1 MDSIFVEN
9 QHLTN
14 QVQAQ
19 ARLIERLR
27 AKGLVSFF
35 QRRRIQKGKQGE
47 TFAQYLR
54 EDKLRNENIQL
65 KKKLRLLQAELDIV
79 RESVV

>member
-1 MDSIFVEN
+1 VDSIFVEN